1 MRKKIIPCTLLFL
14 VFAIGALY
22 CGYNAD
28 AFLSGTRHFS
38 TNFFV
43 VLRGVMEIPKAR
55 AFALL
60 LIAADALF
68 IGFIMV
74 MQEYIKYRSDM
85 RQVTPDINIP
95 EAAGQG
101 QYGTARWL
109 EQSEFADSFDV
120 VEIDIG
126 SALIRELLARGYD
139 E

>member
-1 MRKKIIPCTLLFL
+1 MRKKIIPCTALFL
-14 VFAIGALY
+14 VLAVAALY

-28 AFLSGTRHFS
+28 AFLSGTRAFS
-38 TNFFV
+38 MNFII
-43 VLRGVMEIPKAR
+43 VLHGIFEIPKAR

-60 LIAADALF
+60 LVAADALF

-74 MQEYIKYRSDM
+74 MQEYIKYKSDM
-85 RQVTPDINIP
+85 RQVTPDIETP

-109 EQSEFADSFDV
+109 EQSQYSERFDTVQIDVTSSV
-120 VEIDIG
+120 V
-126 SALIRELLARGYD
+126 RELIAHGYD